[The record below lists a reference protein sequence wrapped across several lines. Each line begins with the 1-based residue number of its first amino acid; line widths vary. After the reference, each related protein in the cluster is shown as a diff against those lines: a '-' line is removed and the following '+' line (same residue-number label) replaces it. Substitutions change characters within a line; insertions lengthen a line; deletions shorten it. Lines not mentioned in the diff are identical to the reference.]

1 MWKPRARPS
10 AAGVVTA
17 GVVGGLVVGVVVWSL
32 QMRRY
37 RRELF
42 SQSPFKRLAALGYL
56 SGHPG
61 VETARLL
68 SEYVSWERR
77 PRLRRHGAV
86 VLRRMGIYLE

>member
-1 MWKPRARPS
+1 MWTARTRSS

-32 QMRRY
+32 QLRRY

-42 SQSPFKRLAALGYL
+42 SSSPFKRLAALGYL
-56 SGHPG
+56 SGHPNI
-61 VETARLL
+61 ETARLL
-68 SEYVSWERR
+68 SEYVNWERR

-86 VLRRMGIYLE
+86 VLGRMRIYLE